1 MNNRD
6 RPGKSKGAPLAII
19 RCRERTSAA
28 GHGSAWRLGWLPVF
42 DAGVNLA
49 VAVSDGARA
58 LLKWQSHFDNLK
70 TIVRHALTW
79 ERKLLTRAS

>member
-28 GHGSAWRLGWLPVF
+28 GHVSAWRLGWLPVF

-49 VAVSDGARA
+49 VAVPTVPARFSNG
-58 LLKWQSHFDNLK
+58 SHIS
-70 TIVRHALTW
+70 TT
-79 ERKLLTRAS
+79 